1 MITFQCD
8 PSFSPA
14 TEMTSTC
21 TNSGLWSPDPAQ
33 LMCTSMLQNCVSQYT
48 TCSLTSVGLSVPVD
62 IAPIA
67 GGVVG
72 GLIAVIV
79 VVLTVIVLV
88 MFLVWRNKGESAMM
102 CVQCAVMSALVV

>member
-1 MITFQCD
+1 M
-8 PSFSPA
+8 
-14 TEMTSTC
+14 
-21 TNSGLWSPDPAQ
+21 
-33 LMCTSMLQNCVSQYT
+33 
-48 TCSLTSVGLSVPVD
+48 PVD

-88 MFLVWRNKGESAMM
+88 VFLVRRNKGEAAMM

>member
-1 MITFQCD
+1 MTAHLQRVLDNGLTD
-8 PSFSPA
+8 PCTSLCVGVS
-14 TEMTSTC
+14 TSTFGAGQKHIIVF
-21 TNSGLWSPDPAQ
+21 TA
-33 LMCTSMLQNCVSQYT
+33 
-48 TCSLTSVGLSVPVD
+48 GLSVPVD

-88 MFLVWRNKGESAMM
+88 VFLVWRNKGEAAMM
-102 CVQCAVMSALVV
+102 CVQCAMMSALMV

>member
-1 MITFQCD
+1 MEG
-8 PSFSPA
+8 PSPA
-14 TEMTSTC
+14 TTPVNGLQILVYLYVGVSTFSAGQKVIVL
-21 TNSGLWSPDPAQ
+21 TSGL
-33 LMCTSMLQNCVSQYT
+33 T
-48 TCSLTSVGLSVPVD
+48 VPVD

-88 MFLVWRNKGESAMM
+88 VFLVWRNKGESAMM
-102 CVQCAVMSALVV
+102 CTVCSDECSCGLMV